1 MNFSIFTSNSNY
13 FRVYACYLKTKKL
26 IDYFKYRDDRQ
37 SSISDKYAFKNT
49 VTIICA
55 TVTLV
60 LFSTIFAITSLTQV
74 TGFADYNDTSTE
86 TTSDGTS
93 HTVQKIVD
101 SDLVNSSIRN
111 EPNNTHVYY
120 VTVLP
125 PRGDDSIYSGLIT
138 FTATEPVRIEVTHGT
153 SAPTYAINS
162 NKLEHIGIHFND
174 KAIPASLI
182 FPNYVGN
189 SFSYSIPF
197 TGSALEFSYDKPF
210 VAVYTVNAQVI
221 IQKSTDNAQKVLS
234 QEMPGAY
241 FKASAG
247 TLLIEVIP
255 YLTVDTLEEL
265 PFSDLSSSDLSM
277 IIDKVPVD
285 SAKVILKK
293 LPADKQQEILK
304 VLSAEKRQEIGM
316 LTTK

>member
-1 MNFSIFTSNSNY
+1 MNFSIFRNIKY

-26 IDYFKYRDDRQ
+26 IDYFEYRDDTQ
-37 SSISDKYAFKNT
+37 SSISDKYASKNT
-49 VTIICA
+49 VTILCA
-55 TVTLV
+55 SLTLV
-60 LFSTIFAITSLTQV
+60 FFSIMFAITTLTQV
-74 TGFADYNDTSTE
+74 TALPALNDTLIE
-86 TTSDGTS
+86 TTSNGTA
-93 HTVQKIVD
+93 HTVQEIVA
-101 SDLVNSSIRN
+101 SDIVNSSIRN
-111 EPNNTHVYY
+111 ESNNTHVYY
-120 VTVLP
+120 VTILP
-125 PRGDDSIYSGLIT
+125 PRGDDSTYSGLIT
-138 FTATEPVRIEVTHGT
+138 FSATEPVRIEVTHST
-153 SAPTYAINS
+153 NLPTYGINGK
-162 NKLEHIGIHFND
+162 KLEQVDIHFND
-174 KAIPASLI
+174 KSIPTSLI

-197 TGSALEFSYDKPF
+197 TGGALELSYDKPF

-221 IQKSTDNAQKVLS
+221 TQKTDISQKVLS

-255 YLTVDTLEEL
+255 YLTVDTLQEL
-265 PFSDLSSSDLSM
+265 PFSDLSLSDLSM

-293 LPADKQQEILK
+293 LPSDKQQEILK
-304 VLSAEKRQEIGM
+304 DLSAEKRQEIGM

>member
-1 MNFSIFTSNSNY
+1 MNFSIFASNSSY
-13 FRVYACYLKTKKL
+13 FRVYACFLKSKKF
-26 IDYFKYRDDRQ
+26 IDYSKYSADTQ

-49 VTIICA
+49 VTIFCA
-55 TVTLV
+55 TITLV
-60 LFSTIFAITSLTQV
+60 MFSSIFAITSLTQV
-74 TGFADYNDTSTE
+74 TALAAMNDTAIE
-86 TTSDGTS
+86 TASNGTT
-93 HTVQKIVD
+93 HIVQEIVG
-101 SDLVNSSIRN
+101 SEIVNSSIRN
-111 EPNNTHVYY
+111 ESNNTHVYY

-125 PRGDDSIYSGLIT
+125 PRTDDSIYSGIIT
-138 FTATEPVRIEVTHGT
+138 FTASQPVRIEVTHGT

-162 NKLEHIGIHFND
+162 NKLEHVGIHFND
-174 KAIPASLI
+174 KSIPATLI
-182 FPNYVGN
+182 LPNYVGN

-221 IQKSTDNAQKVLS
+221 IQKSSIGAQKVLS

-255 YLTVDTLEEL
+255 YLTADTLQEL

-304 VLSAEKRQEIGM
+304 VLSAEKRQEMGM

>member
-1 MNFSIFTSNSNY
+1 MNFSIFTSNVKY
-13 FRVYACYLKTKKL
+13 FRVYACFLKTKKF
-26 IDYFKYRDDRQ
+26 IDYFKYRDVTQ
-37 SSISDKYAFKNT
+37 SSISDKNEFKNT
-49 VTIICA
+49 VTIFCA
-55 TVTLV
+55 TITLV
-60 LFSTIFAITSLTQV
+60 LFSTMFAITSLTQV

-86 TTSDGTS
+86 TTSNGTS
-93 HTVQKIVD
+93 HTVQEIAA

-125 PRGDDSIYSGLIT
+125 PRADDSIYSGIIT
-138 FTATEPVRIEVTHGT
+138 FTASKPVRIAVTHGT

-174 KAIPASLI
+174 KSIPATLI
-182 FPNYVGN
+182 LPNYVGN

-221 IQKSTDNAQKVLS
+221 IQKSTDGAQRVLS

-255 YLTVDTLEEL
+255 YLTVDTLQEL
-265 PFSDLSSSDLSM
+265 PFSDLSSSDLST

-285 SAKVILKK
+285 SAQVILKK
-293 LPADKQQEILK
+293 LPADKQQEIMK
-304 VLSAEKRQEIGM
+304 GLSAEKRQEIGM

>member
-1 MNFSIFTSNSNY
+1 MNFSILMPISSY
-13 FRVYACYLKTKKL
+13 FRVYVYYLKTKKF
-26 IDYFKYRDDRQ
+26 IDYFKYRDVTQ
-37 SSISDKYAFKNT
+37 SSISDKDAFKNT
-49 VTIICA
+49 VAIFCA
-55 TVTLV
+55 TVALV
-60 LFSTIFAITSLTQV
+60 FFSTIFAITSLTQV
-74 TGFADYNDTSTE
+74 TAFAAYNDSLIE

-93 HTVQKIVD
+93 HTVQKIVG

-111 EPNNTHVYY
+111 ESNNTHVYY

-138 FTATEPVRIEVTHGT
+138 FTASKPVRIEVTHGT
-153 SAPTYAINS
+153 NPPTYAINS

-174 KAIPASLI
+174 ESIPASLI
-182 FPNYVGN
+182 LPNYVGN

-221 IQKSTDNAQKVLS
+221 IQKSSIGAQKVLS

-255 YLTVDTLEEL
+255 YLTVDTLQEL

-285 SAKVILKK
+285 SAQVIVKK

-304 VLSAEKRQEIGM
+304 DLSAEKRQEIGM

>member
-1 MNFSIFTSNSNY
+1 MNFSILMPSSSY
-13 FRVYACYLKTKKL
+13 FRMYAYYLKTKKF
-26 IDYFKYRDDRQ
+26 IDYFKYRDVTQ
-37 SSISDKYAFKNT
+37 SSISDKNEFKNT
-49 VTIICA
+49 VTIFCA
-55 TVTLV
+55 TITLV
-60 LFSTIFAITSLTQV
+60 LFSTMFAITSLTQV

-86 TTSDGTS
+86 TTSNGTS
-93 HTVQKIVD
+93 HTVQEIAA

-125 PRGDDSIYSGLIT
+125 PRADDSIYSGIIT
-138 FTATEPVRIEVTHGT
+138 FTASKPVRIEVTHGT

-162 NKLEHIGIHFND
+162 NKLEHVGIHFND
-174 KAIPASLI
+174 KSIPASLI
-182 FPNYVGN
+182 LPNYVGN

-221 IQKSTDNAQKVLS
+221 IQKSTDGAQRVLS

-255 YLTVDTLEEL
+255 YLTVDTLQEL

-285 SAKVILKK
+285 SAQVILKK

-304 VLSAEKRQEIGM
+304 DLSAEKRQEIGM

>member
-1 MNFSIFTSNSNY
+1 MNFSIFTSNSSY

-26 IDYFKYRDDRQ
+26 FDYFKNGHVTQ

-55 TVTLV
+55 TVTLAF
-60 LFSTIFAITSLTQV
+60 FSAMFAITSLTQV

-86 TTSDGTS
+86 TTSNGTS
-93 HTVQKIVD
+93 HTVQEIVD
-101 SDLVNSSIRN
+101 SEIVNSSIRN
-111 EPNNTHVYY
+111 ESNKTHVYY

-125 PRGDDSIYSGLIT
+125 PRADDSIYSGIIT
-138 FTATEPVRIEVTHGT
+138 FTATEPVRIEVTHGI

-162 NKLEHIGIHFND
+162 NKLEHVGIHFND
-174 KAIPASLI
+174 KSIPASLI
-182 FPNYVGN
+182 LPNYVGN

-221 IQKSTDNAQKVLS
+221 IQKSTDNDQRVLS

-241 FKASAG
+241 FKASTG
-247 TLLIEVIP
+247 TLLVEVIP
-255 YLTVDTLEEL
+255 YLTVHTLQEL
-265 PFSDLSSSDLSM
+265 PFSDLSSSDLST
-277 IIDKVPVD
+277 IIDKVPID
-285 SAKVILKK
+285 SAQVILKK
-293 LPADKQQEILK
+293 ISADRQQEILK
-304 VLSAEKRQEIGM
+304 DLSAEKRQEIGM

>member
-26 IDYFKYRDDRQ
+26 IDYFKYRDVTR

-49 VTIICA
+49 VTIFYA

-60 LFSTIFAITSLTQV
+60 LFSTIFVIISLTQV

-86 TTSDGTS
+86 TTSNGTY
-93 HTVQKIVD
+93 HTVQGIVG
-101 SDLVNSSIRN
+101 SEIVNSSIRN
-111 EPNNTHVYY
+111 DSNNTHVYY

-125 PRGDDSIYSGLIT
+125 PRGDDSIYSGIIT
-138 FTATEPVRIEVTHGT
+138 FTATEPVRIAVTHGS
-153 SAPTYAINS
+153 SAPKYAINS
-162 NKLEHIGIHFND
+162 NKLEHVGIHFND
-174 KAIPASLI
+174 KSIPASLI
-182 FPNYVGN
+182 LPNYSGN

-197 TGSALEFSYDKPF
+197 TGRALEFSYDKPF
-210 VAVYTVNAQVI
+210 VAVYTVNAQVT
-221 IQKSTDNAQKVLS
+221 IQKSTDSAQKVLS

-255 YLTVDTLEEL
+255 YLTVNTLEEL
-265 PFSDLSSSDLSM
+265 PFSDLSSSELSM

-285 SAKVILKK
+285 SAQVILKK

-304 VLSAEKRQEIGM
+304 DLSAEKRQEIGM

>member
-1 MNFSIFTSNSNY
+1 MNFSIFTSNSSY

-26 IDYFKYRDDRQ
+26 FDYFKYRDVTQ

-55 TVTLV
+55 TVT
-60 LFSTIFAITSLTQV
+60 FAFFITIFAFTCLTQV
-74 TGFADYNDTSTE
+74 TALSAYNDTIIE
-86 TTSDGTS
+86 TTSNGTS
-93 HTVQKIVD
+93 HTVQEIVG
-101 SDLVNSSIRN
+101 SEIVNSSIRN
-111 EPNNTHVYY
+111 ETNNTHVYY

-125 PRGDDSIYSGLIT
+125 PRADDSIYSGIIT
-138 FTATEPVRIEVTHGT
+138 FTSTEPVRIEVTHGT
-153 SAPTYAINS
+153 TAPTYANNN
-162 NKLEHIGIHFND
+162 NKIEHEGIHFND
-174 KAIPASLI
+174 KSIPTSLI
-182 FPNYVGN
+182 LPNYVGK

-221 IQKSTDNAQKVLS
+221 MQKSTDSSQRVLS

-255 YLTVDTLEEL
+255 YLTVDTLQEL

-277 IIDKVPVD
+277 IIDKVPIN
-285 SAKVILKK
+285 SAQVILKK
-293 LPADKQQEILK
+293 LPADRQQGILK
-304 VLSAEKRQEIGM
+304 DLSAEKRQEIGM
-316 LTTK
+316 LTRK